1 MLYQNVK
8 QLILSLICLVNKMST
23 GWKSRLQKYN
33 LEHDIKVQPT
43 TIQSGG
49 SITTNTSQINA
60 NIREEYFQTITL
72 NGQSYSTDE
81 RSGIEMIKN
90 IITLYNKF
98 DEK

>member
-8 QLILSLICLVNKMST
+8 QPILSLICLVNKMSA
-23 GWKSRLQKYN
+23 GWKTRLQKYN

-43 TIQSGG
+43 IQSGG
-49 SITTNTSQINA
+49 SITTNTSKINA

-72 NGQSYSTDE
+72 NGQSYSTAE